1 MGIGVVRRW
10 FHVAAGTL
18 DRVWTVMPCVPRQPT
33 RTMPGPK
40 PMPNPFR
47 PQWGGVTK
55 SPDRQHWSCATIR
68 FLPQN
73 HMLDPFRMATVLI
86 TGTSGFIGR
95 ALATHLHPRHQVLC
109 LSRKAT
115 PVDGV
120 TAFTGDFANPD
131 DLARLDGCDVDVLV
145 HLAAVTGGCSEE
157 DGIRVNVQGTHGLL
171 RYLVDRGCRKFVL
184 ASSIALVGMQ
194 SIHFRPLQLPVSDEH
209 PCLDRDGYGLS
220 KYLME
225 EVTRYFGRQNPDLD
239 IVNIR
244 LASIMPDDA
253 RPELFSV
260 ADPLREWAF
269 GALSRMYLS
278 DAVECFSLA
287 VERPY
292 RPGVQVMNAVAATAC
307 TSDPVPDLLKA
318 WYGPD
323 ADRIDMS
330 HYQRP
335 GHERDAVYS
344 IQRVADELGFVP
356 RRTTI

>member
-1 MGIGVVRRW
+1 MLGGPPTVSCRSWGSGLGLDGRNPRPASAYQNHPRSQTDAESVPAAVGRS
-10 FHVAAGTL
+10 VEAAGSAMFFVCY
-18 DRVWTVMPCVPRQPT
+18 DSVPASEI
-33 RTMPGPK
+33 TM
-40 PMPNPFR
+40 
-47 PQWGGVTK
+47 VD
-55 SPDRQHWSCATIR
+55 S
-68 FLPQN
+68 L
-73 HMLDPFRMATVLI
+73 RMATVLI

-95 ALATHLHPRHQVLC
+95 ALAARLHPRHEVLC

-131 DLARLDGCDVDVLV
+131 DLARLDGSDVDVLV

-171 RYLVDRGCRKFVL
+171 RYLVEHGCRKFVL
-184 ASSIALVGMQ
+184 ASSIAVVGMQ
-194 SIHFRPLQLPVSDEH
+194 SIHFRPQQLPIPDEH

-225 EVTRYFGRQNPDLD
+225 EVTRYLGRQNPELD
-239 IVNIR
+239 IINIR
-244 LASIMPDDA
+244 LAAIMPDDA

-269 GALSRMYLS
+269 GALARMYLS
-278 DAVECFSLA
+278 DAIECFSLA
-287 VERPY
+287 VERPH

-307 TSDPVPDLLKA
+307 TADPVPDLLKA
-318 WYGPD
+318 WYGSD

>member
-1 MGIGVVRRW
+1 MDDGGARQR
-10 FHVAAGTL
+10 FHAAAG
-18 DRVWTVMPCVPRQPT
+18 DPERVGTVVICIPRQPT
-33 RTMPGPK
+33 RTIPGPK

-47 PQWGGVTK
+47 LQWGGVSK
-55 SPDRQHWSCATIR
+55 PPDQRHFPCATIQ
-68 FLPQN
+68 FLTRH

-95 ALATHLHPRHQVLC
+95 ALAARLHPRHEVLC
-109 LSRKAT
+109 LSRKVT
-115 PVDGV
+115 PVEGV
-120 TAFTGDFANPD
+120 TAFTGDFADPG
-131 DLARLDGCDVDVLV
+131 DLAQLDGCNVDVLV

-184 ASSIALVGMQ
+184 ASSIAVVGMQ
-194 SIHFRPLQLPVSDEH
+194 SIHFRPLQMPIPDEH

-225 EVTRYFGRQNPDLD
+225 EVTRYLGRQNPDLD

-244 LASIMPDDA
+244 LAAIMPDDA
-253 RPELFSV
+253 RPDLFTV

-269 GALSRMYLS
+269 GALARMYLS

-287 VERPY
+287 VERPH

-307 TSDPVPDLLKA
+307 TADPVPDLLHA

-330 HYQRP
+330 HYRRP

-356 RRTTI
+356 RRAII